1 MPEHTSEH
9 TVRARPVV
17 AVDLDRPL
25 PDLTDPDGPT
35 VAMVIGYRDGVPVG
49 TLDITLTTDAD
60 AARAQLA
67 PLVDAAVRAHSE
79 PAVPDAELPRIS
91 VVVSTVVDRHE
102 DLGKLLDGLAVLD
115 YPDVQVVLVDN
126 RVRLPEV
133 DPLPALLAG
142 RDVTFVRESR
152 PGLSA
157 GRNAGVA
164 AATGDV
170 IAFTDDDVRVEPT
183 WLRNLGSRFARDP
196 ELDLV
201 TGLILPAE
209 LETDAQIWFEAY
221 YGGFSGER
229 TFAPVSLEAA
239 PGLPFALRGS
249 RIVARD
255 ADGGELRRFAVYG
268 IGAYGAGANMAFR
281 REAVARI
288 GGFDAAL
295 GAGSPAKGGEDLAAF
310 IDVLWTGGRMAFE
323 PTAVVHHR
331 HRRTLDELHRQ
342 LHGNGLGFTAMLTS
356 LVVRD
361 RRHLASLGYQVPL
374 AVRSM
379 VAQSLRRLT
388 GRGAP
393 HDEPTTG
400 ASVAGIDLIA
410 DVPAVPTP
418 EHPRSLVVQELRGF
432 PKGPAAYFRS
442 RRKWRAVLAATAEA
456 TEARR

>member
-1 MPEHTSEH
+1 MPEITERSL
-9 TVRARPVV
+9 RARPVI
-17 AVDLDRPL
+17 AVDLDAAI
-25 PDLTDPDGPT
+25 PDLVDGTGPT
-35 VAMVIGYRDGVPVG
+35 TAMVIGYRGGVPVG
-49 TLDITLTTDAD
+49 TLDITLTDDPD
-60 AARAQLA
+60 AARAQLE
-67 PLVDAAVRAHSE
+67 PLVDAAVGARTE
-79 PAVPDAELPRIS
+79 PPVPDADLPSIS

-102 DLGKLLDGLAVLD
+102 DLGKLLDGLARLD

-126 RVRLPEV
+126 RVRLPE
-133 DPLPALLAG
+133 DDALPALLEG

-196 ELDLV
+196 GLDLV

-229 TFAPVSLEAA
+229 TFAPVTLEAA
-239 PGLPFALRGS
+239 PGLPSVLRGS

-255 ADGGELRRFAVYG
+255 ADGGEIRRFAVYG

-281 REAVARI
+281 RAAVERI
-288 GGFDAAL
+288 GGFDYAL

-310 IDVLWTGGRMAFE
+310 VDVLWTGGRMAFE

-356 LVVRD
+356 LIVHD

-374 AVRSM
+374 AVKSM
-379 VAQSLRRLT
+379 VGQSVRRLA
-388 GRGAP
+388 GRGAA
-393 HDEPTTG
+393 HEEDVVVGAVATEP
-400 ASVAGIDLIA
+400 D
-410 DVPAVPTP
+410 
-418 EHPRSLVVQELRGF
+418 HPRSLVVQELRGF
-432 PKGPAAYFRS
+432 PKGPSAYFRS
-442 RRKWRAVLAATAEA
+442 RRKWKHVLVEA
-456 TEARR
+456 TRSFVADADTDRPPEARR